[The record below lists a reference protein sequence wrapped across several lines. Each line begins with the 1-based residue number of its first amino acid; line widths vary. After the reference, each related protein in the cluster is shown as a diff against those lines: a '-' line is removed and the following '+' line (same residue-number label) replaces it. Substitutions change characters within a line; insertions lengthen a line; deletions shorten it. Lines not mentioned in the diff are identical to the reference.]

1 MKSELRGLLDNDK
14 GKYKHK
20 RMIIIWTG
28 SLVNWLAHQLD
39 PKHHSLDGKWS
50 YRSHQMG
57 CLLYMHYSHLPINKD
72 LTIHMKGKRLG
83 WHKRCHCSSSIDEFQ
98 QIVPFIYS
106 ASVKTI
112 AELMQRATVSMAT
125 ILILTLD
132 RLSLNVLLKLLHSPE
147 RG

>member
-1 MKSELRGLLDNDK
+1 
-14 GKYKHK
+14 
-20 RMIIIWTG
+20 
-28 SLVNWLAHQLD
+28 
-39 PKHHSLDGKWS
+39 
-50 YRSHQMG
+50 
-57 CLLYMHYSHLPINKD
+57 
-72 LTIHMKGKRLG
+72 MKGKRLG